1 MTAVVPL
8 PAKSLVLADAR
19 GAGRAM
25 RVSWHAEAGT
35 AGLVVLSLWQAD
47 HCVGTFRLVAADV
60 PALVESLRVGLA
72 GGDDEDSAY
81 VQASAAP

>member
-8 PAKSLVLADAR
+8 PAQSLVLADAR

-47 HCVGTFRLVAADV
+47 HCVGTF
-60 PALVESLRVGLA
+60 
-72 GGDDEDSAY
+72 
-81 VQASAAP
+81 